1 MRQQNGQREAL
12 GLRLDLGG
20 RDDEAA
26 GIEAAAPGL
35 RTFHVFYTIFRRPV
49 STSTD
54 GDPASDL

>member
-1 MRQQNGQREAL
+1 MHCYL